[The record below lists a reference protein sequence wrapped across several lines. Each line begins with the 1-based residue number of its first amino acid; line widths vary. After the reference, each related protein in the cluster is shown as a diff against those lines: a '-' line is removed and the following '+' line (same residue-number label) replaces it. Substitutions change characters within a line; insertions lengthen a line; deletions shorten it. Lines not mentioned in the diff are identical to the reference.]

1 MFLEMKWSKSGK
13 EVVIMSYVAPAIK
26 DRFESLPIELK
37 DSILKRNVTLNN
49 IQDLIQVLEQIVA
62 EGERA

>member
-1 MFLEMKWSKSGK
+1 
-13 EVVIMSYVAPAIK
+13 MSYVAPAIK

>member
-1 MFLEMKWSKSGK
+1 MFLENKWSKSGK
-13 EVVIMSYVAPAIK
+13 EVIMSYVAPAIK

-49 IQDLIQVLEQIVA
+49 IQDLIQILEQIVA